1 MNSSA
6 GQVMVMEP
14 KIAPTDERGI
24 TLLETV
30 VAVALVSLALG
41 AAVVSMSGFMAQ
53 KTLGG
58 WSDAIVNDIRSA
70 QQLAI
75 AQRTTAV
82 VTFTNGTP
90 PSYATAVGGATVRSQ
105 TLQTPSSELTL
116 TPTTIQFN
124 SLGVPSSAATLVLT
138 DVRNGQTVTISV
150 APVTGAVTVQ

>member
-1 MNSSA
+1 MNSSD

-14 KIAPTDERGI
+14 KIAPTDERAF

-30 VAVALVSLALG
+30 VAVALVSLVLG
-41 AAVVSMSGFMAQ
+41 AAVVSMGGFIAQ

-58 WSDAIVNDIRSA
+58 WSDSIVNDLRSA
-70 QQLAI
+70 QQLGI

-82 VTFTNGTP
+82 VTFTNGAP
-90 PSYATAVGGATVRSQ
+90 PSYATAIGGSTVRSQ
-105 TLQTPSSELTL
+105 TLSSELTI
-116 TPTTIQFN
+116 TPATIQFN
-124 SLGVPSSAATLVLT
+124 SLGIPSSAATLVLT